1 MNMVHEPAQNYEYVH
16 FYEYDLQTMNMSR
29 NPQVIRTSGL
39 YKREVLTD
47 IRRSMILHLFGINFE
62 DR

>member
-1 MNMVHEPAQNYEYVH
+1 MSWLTTMNM
-16 FYEYDLQTMNMSR
+16 FISYEYDLQTMNMSR